1 MVKMIHFSLCNEGS
15 ILLMLKCSFKK
26 VRIATVTVS
35 SQGHQAYPMT
45 EMGEGGGETNLAYVP
60 VFLSKLK

>member
-35 SQGHQAYPMT
+35 SQGHQAYPMA
-45 EMGEGGGETNLAYVP
+45 EMGEGGGRP
-60 VFLSKLK
+60 I